1 MTTHVAN
8 TTEQLNSINSRIL
21 TTNEM
26 EGISVN
32 SFVVLLFLFVNPIYA
47 LFFCAF
53 LNLTSLRINYWVFS
67 FMFTLSFALLFFLK
81 DYSLD
86 NMPNNSDIVFYI
98 QRFKIIDNLS
108 WSEIFYQ
115 FISMPQGNEPLFWS
129 YVKVAWTLLSGNT
142 ALFVFFHYFIT
153 FSLIA
158 YIAKIVDANKFVIVS
173 LCVLLVNFS
182 VFITL
187 FQAWRHTFAFLLLFI
202 GILSFDIKKRKWFP
216 RIMIYS
222 SMLVHIS
229 TAIIVIIFEVFILFT
244 KRKSYKLE
252 TIKLY
257 NKEIIGYALLMALAF
272 FSAAQFG
279 LFLAKRFNFDE
290 ALNIY
295 YQTII
300 TQGTVFDLLNWF
312 TLLICVFLWLN
323 QKKLTNTD
331 VFIATQY
338 FIFSVLLINLPMPD
352 AFGRYNYYIL
362 IGGAILIGK
371 LITTVNFR
379 LGIILLTSLFCYDI
393 YNINYSTELV
403 KTLSERLY
411 SGYLNP
417 AYGLTAMIFNYDT
430 ILNFKF

>member
-8 TTEQLNSINSRIL
+8 TKGQLNSIKLQIL

-26 EGISVN
+26 EGILVN
-32 SFVVLLFLFVNPIYA
+32 SLVVFLFLFVNPIYA

-81 DYSLD
+81 DYSPD
-86 NMPNNSDIVFYI
+86 NFPNNSDIVFYI
-98 QRFKIIDNLS
+98 QQFKIIHNLS

-115 FISMPQGNEPLFWS
+115 FISKPHGNEPLFWI
-129 YVKVAWTLLSGNT
+129 YYKVAWILLSGST
-142 ALFVFFHYFIT
+142 ILFVFFHYFIT
-153 FSLIA
+153 FSLIV
-158 YIAKIVDANKFVIVS
+158 YIAKIVDANKFVILS
-173 LCVLLVNFS
+173 LCILLVNFS

-202 GILSFDIKKRKWFP
+202 GILSFDIKNRKWFP

-229 TAIIVIIFEVFILFT
+229 TAIIVIIFEVFTLLT

-252 TIKLY
+252 TIKLH
-257 NKEIIGYALLMALAF
+257 NKEIIGYTLLMALAF
-272 FSAAQFG
+272 FSAVKYG
-279 LFLAKRFNFDE
+279 LFLAKRFNFYE
-290 ALNIY
+290 AVNIY

-300 TQGTVFDLLNWF
+300 TQGTGFDLLNWF
-312 TLLICVFLWLN
+312 TLLICVFLWIN
-323 QKKLTNTD
+323 QKKMTNAD
-331 VFIATQY
+331 VFIASQY

-352 AFGRYNYYIL
+352 AFARYNYYII

-371 LITTVNFR
+371 LVATVNFR

-393 YNINYSTELV
+393 YSINYSTELV
-403 KTLSERLY
+403 KTFSERLY

-417 AYGLTAMIFNYDT
+417 AYGLTAMILNYDT